1 MPQPEPAL
9 PVGDTNEAHWPPSL
23 GTIRGEKA
31 IVYHREFGS
40 ESGGRGWPGVQAADG
55 VAEGPGSVYEV
66 EMKFPV
72 AEASAME
79 ERLIGLAARFREPVE
94 QIDRYFLHPCRDFAR
109 TDEALRLRRVGDEV
123 ELTWKGPRI
132 DSASKTRQEILLPL
146 PTGRRTV
153 EEWTELL
160 AALGFRTLAEVVKRR
175 HAARILWQGAEV
187 DAAIDHVQGLGDF
200 LELEIL
206 ARQGEIP
213 VATACIESLARELN
227 CGAAERRSY
236 LELQIGARLG

>member
-1 MPQPEPAL
+1 M
-9 PVGDTNEAHWPPSL
+9 
-23 GTIRGEKA
+23 
-31 IVYHREFGS
+31 
-40 ESGGRGWPGVQAADG
+40 
-55 VAEGPGSVYEV
+55 YEV

-72 AEASAME
+72 ADASAME
-79 ERLIGLAARFREPVE
+79 EKLIGLAARFREPAE
-94 QIDRYFLHPCRDFAR
+94 QTDRYFLHPCRDFAR

-132 DSASKTRQEILLPL
+132 DSAAKTRQEILLPL

-153 EEWTELL
+153 DEWTELL
-160 AALGFRTLAEVVKRR
+160 SALGFRVLAEVVKRR

-187 DAAIDHVQGLGDF
+187 DAAIDHVEGLGNF

-213 VATACIESLARELN
+213 VATACVESLARELN
-227 CGAAERRSY
+227 CGTAERRSY
-236 LELQIGARLG
+236 LELQLEARLG